1 MSSET
6 VSNGVSLTLIAAA
19 GAAFIYPLF
28 KSNTKQTSRSFSTV
42 SKKATKWDK
51 KDFDQ
56 CDCKPL
62 WDCQQKGGDCKQL
75 DQELRECVNRIKSL
89 QLRKK

>member
-1 MSSET
+1 MSSEA

-42 SKKATKWDK
+42 SKKATKWNK
-51 KDFDQ
+51 KGFDE

-89 QLRKK
+89 QLRKN